1 MKAAFLRALARLGL
15 LGAAYRAYERLR
27 AVRGGDSRAPD
38 GLPLPPSRL
47 RVQVAGTADARWFL
61 ESGRAAADSMRE
73 ALERH
78 GRRLE
83 DFGAILDW
91 GCGCGRVIR
100 QLSGLGAEL
109 HGSDANPALVGWCR
123 ENLSFA
129 RFATNE
135 IAPPFRYGDGQF
147 DLVYALSVLTH
158 LPEALQG
165 RWIGELARVVQ
176 PGGYVLLSTHGE
188 SYVGRLNGEERRAFA
203 EGRLVVRWSQV
214 AGTNLCT
221 AFHPPAY
228 VRDTLTVGW
237 ELVELVPEGA
247 RGNPHQDLVLLRRP

>member
-38 GLPLPPSRL
+38 GLPLPPSKL

-100 QLSGLGAEL
+100 HLSALESKVY
-109 HGSDANPALVGWCR
+109 GSDVNPVLVRWCAANLA
-123 ENLSFA
+123 FA

-135 IAPPFRYGDGQF
+135 LAPPFRYGDGEF
-147 DLVYALSVLTH
+147 DLVYGLSVLTH
-158 LPEALQG
+158 LPEALHG
-165 RWIGELARVVQ
+165 GWMDELARVVQ
-176 PGGYVLLSTHGE
+176 PGGYALVSTHGE
-188 SYVGRLNGEERRAFA
+188 SYVGRLKGEERRAFE

-221 AFHPPAY
+221 AFHPPTY
-228 VRDTLTVGW
+228 VRDTLAVGW
-237 ELVELVPEGA
+237 ELVALVPQGA
-247 RGNPHQDLVLLRRP
+247 RGNTHQYLVLLRRP